1 MKRIIN
7 IKAIILSIT
16 LLFASINMAKA
27 STDIII
33 DNDTTSF
40 VSKIIRKPLFDR
52 GVSNYRFIAK
62 GSILGGITF
71 NYFSFDSKDSKFLFG
86 MLDNV
91 NYNASMLGF
100 SPYFAY
106 SIAENQ
112 IIGLRANYSRVDG
125 SLGNF
130 SLNFGDFDMSI
141 QDLSYKQ
148 SSYGMAL
155 FYRSYVGLEPSHRFG
170 LFSEVSLSYKMGNS
184 LFDRGRDSEL
194 KSFHTTI
201 HAFDIG
207 MSPGIAVFIA
217 QNASMEVSFNV
228 VGFNYRKENQ
238 TLNKEE
244 NGSFENSGIDFR
256 INPFNINIGLTVTI

>member
-1 MKRIIN
+1 MKKIIN
-7 IKAIILSIT
+7 IKT
-16 LLFASINMAKA
+16 LIFGFIFLFASINIAKA
-27 STDIII
+27 NKNMISE
-33 DNDTTSF
+33 DTTSL

-52 GVSNYRFIAK
+52 GINNHRFISK

-100 SPYFAY
+100 SPYFGY
-106 SIAENQ
+106 SIADNQ
-112 IIGLRANYSRVDG
+112 IIGLRANYSRING
-125 SLGNF
+125 ALGNF

-141 QDLSYKQ
+141 QDLNYKQ
-148 SSYGMAL
+148 NSYGLAL
-155 FYRSYVGLEPSHRFG
+155 FYRSYVGLDASHRFG
-170 LFSEVSLSYKMGNS
+170 LFSEVSLSYKMGDS
-184 LFDRGRDSEL
+184 LFDKGRDSEL
-194 KSFHTTI
+194 KSFHTTS

-207 MSPGIAVFIA
+207 MSPGIAVFIS
-217 QNASMEVSFNV
+217 QNACMEVSFNV

-238 TLNKEE
+238 TLNKED
-244 NGSFENSGIDFR
+244 NGSFESSGIDFR